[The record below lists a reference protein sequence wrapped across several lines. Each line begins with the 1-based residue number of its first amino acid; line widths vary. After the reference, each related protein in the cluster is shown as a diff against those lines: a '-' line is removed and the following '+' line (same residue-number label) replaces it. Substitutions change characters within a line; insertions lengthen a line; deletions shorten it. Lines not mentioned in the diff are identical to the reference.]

1 MIGFGE
7 LWKVAS
13 FIAERLKESSSLK
26 REQLREYY
34 SQVIQPSYNDL
45 EAIHENYVR
54 QLSEL
59 RSSLQNQSMP
69 PAELVSWIRRSGLE
83 FRSKREALSTFE
95 AELSNFDDL
104 HQQQLSGG
112 SNDAF
117 LRHLKEYA
125 GEVVEYLKCTTSHK
139 DGPSLYR
146 GFEGG
151 LARLLA
157 HLASG
162 QKGIGQGSPE
172 GFYSDE
178 YVYGLDSE
186 LAYLCD
192 IRLPEQWKRITE
204 KYRALRFCVLHL

>member
-7 LWKVAS
+7 LWKVVG
-13 FIAERLKESSSLK
+13 FIAEKLKESSRLK

-34 SQVIQPSYNDL
+34 SLVIEPSYNDL
-45 EAIHENYVR
+45 EIIHENYVR

-59 RSSLQNQSMP
+59 RISLQNHSIP

-83 FRSKREALSTFE
+83 FRTKREALSTFE
-95 AELSNFDDL
+95 TELASFDDL
-104 HQQQLSGG
+104 PQHQLSGG
-112 SNDAF
+112 SNAAF

-125 GEVVEYLKCTTSHK
+125 SEVVEYLKCTTSHK

-151 LARLLA
+151 LARLLG

-162 QKGIGQGSPE
+162 QKCIRQGSPE

-178 YVYGLDSE
+178 YILRLDSE
-186 LAYLCD
+186 LADLCD
-192 IRLPEQWKRITE
+192 IRLPGQWKRITE
-204 KYRALRFCVLHL
+204 KFRALRFFMLYS